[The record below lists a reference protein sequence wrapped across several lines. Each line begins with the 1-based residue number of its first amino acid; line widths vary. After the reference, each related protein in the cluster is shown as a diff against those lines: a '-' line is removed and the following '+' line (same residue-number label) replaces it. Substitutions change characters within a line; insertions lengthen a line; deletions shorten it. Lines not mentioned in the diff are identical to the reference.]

1 MMVPGAKANDIDA
14 AGREIMMK
22 NSFGLSMAALLGR
35 HGEGWSLY
43 AQDSTNARHESL
55 AYLFTSIFLSICMS
69 VGLSVFLV
77 FLLGQDLHGLVG
89 VLDEQ

>member
-35 HGEGWSLY
+35 HGEGWPLCARQHKRTSLII
-43 AQDSTNARHESL
+43 NI
-55 AYLFTSIFLSICMS
+55 SI
-69 VGLSVFLV
+69 
-77 FLLGQDLHGLVG
+77 
-89 VLDEQ
+89 